1 MGESVGNMNPV
12 EEESEMSKL
21 KSKLAAIGSK
31 LGIYWYIVSAIL
43 GIVTFVASMI
53 AEPTA
58 ANPAGEAG
66 LYAALVALCTAGI
79 ILAEALRE
87 SKDHLLPKICIGLGT
102 LATAYLWIADEAGV
116 HPKNPN
122 LLGNVLLLYLLAAG
136 VFSMP
141 MLLIITSGAS
151 NWLSRGRSS
160 GKDGD
165 AQ

>member
-1 MGESVGNMNPV
+1 MDLV
-12 EEESEMSKL
+12 EEESGMSKL
-21 KSKLAAIGSK
+21 KAKLAEIGSA
-31 LGIYWYIVSAIL
+31 LGIYWYIVSVIL
-43 GIVTFVASMI
+43 GIVTFVAALI

-58 ANPAGEAG
+58 DDPAGEAG

-79 ILAEALRE
+79 IFAEALME

-102 LATAYLWIADEAGV
+102 LATAYLWIASEAGV

-122 LLGNVLLLYLLAAG
+122 LLGNVLLLYLLAAA

-141 MLLIITSGAS
+141 MLLMVTSGAS
-151 NWLSRGRSS
+151 NWLSRSRSS